1 MVKGEATMSEHA
13 FDDKDMTGY
22 YLPEDSQRLLTQIR
36 HHIHFLARLATP
48 RMADETR
55 ETVPAVGM
63 AELRFCLEQLTEQL
77 DLVLKAASKL
87 ERLQSPLEPRD
98 TLEVD
103 GVEDDEAISD
113 DLDEDGDAPAHTYAM
128 QADDERLVL
137 GVTLD
142 QFDKLK
148 LLVASIKAFG
158 DAVFADASADF
169 AKGTLS
175 MLGYTIFDRAVE
187 VDDILADIDA
197 QALPQPPVRHSVK
210 EAPAVYGAQPSF
222 AAGRPDD
229 AAVMSWLMA
238 QPRST
243 ASPLH

>member
-1 MVKGEATMSEHA
+1 MSEHA

-22 YLPEDSQRLLTQIR
+22 YLPENSQRLLTQIR
-36 HHIHFLARLATP
+36 QHIHFLARLARPHRANETHEAAP
-48 RMADETR
+48 SLGGADL
-55 ETVPAVGM
+55 M
-63 AELRFCLEQLTEQL
+63 FCLEQLAGQL
-77 DLVLKAASKL
+77 DLVLKAACRQ
-87 ERLQSPLEPRD
+87 EQPQSAQSTAD
-98 TLEVD
+98 TLKAD
-103 GVEDDEAISD
+103 GEEDDEAISD

-128 QADDERLVL
+128 QSDDEPLVL

-158 DAVFADASADF
+158 DAVFADVSADF

-187 VDDILADIDA
+187 VDDILSDIDA
-197 QALPQPPVRHSVK
+197 QTLPRGTGRYSVK

-222 AAGRPDD
+222 VAGRPDD
-229 AAVMSWLMA
+229 AAAMSWLMA

>member
-1 MVKGEATMSEHA
+1 MSERA

-36 HHIHFLARLATP
+36 LHIHFLAQLATS
-48 RMADETR
+48 RRADETQ
-55 ETVPAVGM
+55 EAEPAVGM
-63 AELRFCLEQLTEQL
+63 AELMFCLDQLAGQL
-77 DLVLKAASKL
+77 DLVIKAASKL
-87 ERLQSPLEPRD
+87 KRPQLRQALRD
-98 TLEVD
+98 TLEANRE
-103 GVEDDEAISD
+103 EDDQAISD
-113 DLDEDGDAPAHTYAM
+113 DLDEEGDDPANAYAT
-128 QADDERLVL
+128 QADDEPLVL

-158 DAVFADASADF
+158 DAVFADATSDF

-187 VDDILADIDA
+187 VDDILSDIDA
-197 QALPQPPVRHSVK
+197 QTLPQAPGRYSVRES
-210 EAPAVYGAQPSF
+210 PAVYGVQPSF
-222 AAGRPDD
+222 AVGRHGD
-229 AAVMSWLMA
+229 AAAMSWRMTP
-238 QPRST
+238 PRFI